1 MAEAGCGVLLE
12 TDLPTLKLHKRGKVR
27 DIYDLGD
34 SLLIV
39 ATDRISAFDVILP
52 TGIPDKG
59 RVLTALSRFWFDRT
73 RDLVPNHLITTEVE
87 ELPEECRPHR
97 EILAGRSMLVRKADP
112 LPLECI
118 VRGYLAGSG
127 WQEYRRKGAIC
138 GIPLPPGL
146 VESARLPEPLFT
158 PSTKAEGGAHDEN
171 IPYERAVELVG
182 SPVLAARVR
191 ELSLALYRRA
201 RTIAEPAGIIV
212 ADTKVEFGLDGETR
226 QLILID
232 EVLTPDSSRFWP
244 RDQYT
249 PGGPQPSF
257 DKQYV
262 RDYLTGINWDKR
274 PPAPPLPPE
283 IVARTRARYLEAL
296 RRLTGTRSA

>member
-1 MAEAGCGVLLE
+1 MAEAGRGILLE

-34 SLLIV
+34 RLLII

-59 RVLTALSRFWFDRT
+59 RVLTVLSRFWFDRT

-87 ELPEECRPHR
+87 EFPEGCRPHR

-118 VRGYLAGSG
+118 VRGYLSGSG
-127 WQEYRRKGAIC
+127 WQEYRRQGSVC

-191 ELSLALYRRA
+191 DVSLALYRRA
-201 RTIAEPAGIIV
+201 QAIAEAAGIIV

-226 QLILID
+226 HLILID

-244 RDQYT
+244 MDQYA

-296 RRLTGTRSA
+296 RRLTGAA

>member
-87 ELPEECRPHR
+87 ELPEGCRPHR

-127 WQEYRRKGAIC
+127 WQEYRRQGSVC

-191 ELSLALYRRA
+191 DVSLALYRRA
-201 RTIAEPAGIIV
+201 RTIAEAAGIIV

-244 RDQYT
+244 MDQYT

-296 RRLTGTRSA
+296 RRLTGSA

>member
-1 MAEAGCGVLLE
+1 MAEAGSGILLE

-34 SLLIV
+34 RLLIV

-87 ELPEECRPHR
+87 ELPEGCRPHR

-118 VRGYLAGSG
+118 VRGYLSGSG
-127 WQEYRRKGAIC
+127 WQEYRRQGSVC

-191 ELSLALYRRA
+191 EVSLAVYRRA
-201 RTIAEPAGIIV
+201 RTIAEAAGIIV

-244 RDQYT
+244 MDQYT
-249 PGGPQPSF
+249 PGGAQPSF

-274 PPAPPLPPE
+274 PPVPPLPPE

-296 RRLTGTRSA
+296 RRLTGAA